1 MYILSIDVAAA
12 KPTAY
17 ALFLNDKLSCFDKAP
32 GVDDIEDVVAMITDL
47 DMILAEDMYLGKN
60 VETLKKL
67 CYEAGAVMHIARTYQ
82 IECKLIRPV
91 DWQRHH
97 GLLKK
102 NDEYTKILRR
112 QIIKQTCMVD
122 IEDED
127 IQAAV
132 LIGLCEIE
140 KRRYDI

>member
-1 MYILSIDVAAA
+1 MNILSIDVAAA

-17 ALFLNDKLSCFDKAP
+17 ALFLNDKLSCFDKVP
-32 GVDDIEDVVAMITDL
+32 GVDDIEDVVAMIADL
-47 DMILAEDMYLGKN
+47 DMIVAEDMYLGKN

-67 CYEAGAVMHIARTYQ
+67 CYEVGAVMHIARTYQ
-82 IECKLIRPV
+82 VECKLIRPV

-102 NDEYTKILRR
+102 SDEYTKILQR